1 MFIAMLCCY
10 GLSCAIHLVFCFLMA
25 ERMRRIS
32 KPFCLLFLLLS
43 CLFSPSSPALLAFGL
58 LLGLIGDVLMLFKK
72 RKLCLAGA
80 MACFAGNHLAYI
92 CTILSLSFGQALP
105 DMRLAGFAVLSSAI
119 ILFATFSLSLANSLK
134 YPAFSL
140 YAAFLAVEIAC
151 CVLFCLYRPLSIAPY
166 LCLLGAV
173 LFACSDSLIL
183 FTFAKGKFKRADF
196 FVMLTYLLAQGLLA
210 VPLCLLL

>member
-43 CLFSPSSPALLAFGL
+43 CLFSPSSPSLLALGL
-58 LLGLIGDVLMLFKK
+58 LLGLIGDVLMLFK
-72 RKLCLAGA
+72 RRRLCLAGA

-92 CTILSLSFGQALP
+92 CVILSLSFGQTLP

-134 YPAFSL
+134 YPAFSSTPPFWRWRSPV
-140 YAAFLAVEIAC
+140 ASSFA
-151 CVLFCLYRPLSIAPY
+151 SIA
-166 LCLLGAV
+166 LCQ
-173 LFACSDSLIL
+173 SPP
-183 FTFAKGKFKRADF
+183 TFAYWGPYCSPPPIRLSFS
-196 FVMLTYLLAQGLLA
+196 
-210 VPLCLLL
+210 P